1 MPAAQEYRTLE
12 FDRVLRALGGCAQ
25 SELTRALIEDIEIV
39 FHPARIDENLDQ
51 TEEALR
57 FAYEHPAIESPSF
70 SALDDL
76 NPLWQRL
83 AAGELA
89 DSSAARSLIKFFKL
103 GAEFDQYARHLDL
116 ASYPRLADLAHP
128 WQSVEHLRA
137 LTNRIFSEEGEVKDN
152 ASSTLLAI
160 RASLRKFE
168 GEVRSLVKDLLKDVK
183 DSSGEDAIVTIRNH
197 RFVVL
202 IPRHFAGS
210 VKGSVVDFSGTGQS
224 VYYEPSVLGKLN
236 VERQH
241 LFLEEDQ
248 EVRRILRE
256 YSERLSA
263 EIPVLQSNLSI
274 LARFDFVLARARY
287 ASNLKAHRPAMT
299 REGGFIL
306 RSAVHPLLWKD
317 FVSED
322 LTFDGEKALI
332 ISGVNAGGKTVLL
345 KLLGLYSL
353 MAAIGCFVP
362 GDAQLPYLS
371 GVASYIGDEQ
381 STLYHLSTFTAHLRF
396 IKELWDKIEDG
407 GADSLPILVLID
419 EIGTGT
425 EPGEGGAFAYG
436 LLSSLLEQPVLL
448 AATTH
453 FDVLKTMAYEYPG
466 KVKNVCLQFDREKL
480 KATYKVLDNQPGQ
493 SYALAIAESFGIDPR
508 IVDRAKA
515 ALGQEERKM
524 AGVIA
529 ELEQAREEAVDT
541 RAAIRQQSEE
551 LAKIRAV
558 NDQLATELKDA
569 KHKFALQADS
579 MKAEMKRRIEEML
592 EETKRKLKNKAKRVT
607 RKGDE
612 YVAAASKTSAMI
624 KQQEAHAEEALEEML
639 AQLEIEA
646 DPLAGAQPVEALSVG
661 DRVVLEGSRLQ
672 GEVLEYN
679 AAKGEAVVSVMGKR
693 MSVKLATLRRLDPA
707 SQKKADPLAAFRKG
721 AQKGEAARELP
732 EALRASM
739 FGRQAAD
746 SAAARAGASGSS
758 AAGIG
763 GTPSASAGYPSGVA
777 ALPEEGKRSKAAGAA
792 TRAIANSSAPSTL
805 NIEENYSRGMQD
817 SSNTLD
823 LHGQHLEEAEQLL
836 NAFMDRALVNGLDT
850 IRVMHGVGTG
860 RLRNFVQDY
869 LKRNKHATNVRF
881 APLNEGGVGV
891 TMADLR

>member
-1 MPAAQEYRTLE
+1 MPAGQDFRTLE

-25 SELTRALIEDIEIV
+25 SELTRALIEDIEVV

-57 FAYEHPAIESPSF
+57 FAYEHPAIEAPGF
-70 SALDDL
+70 AALEDL
-76 NPLWQRL
+76 SPLWQRL

-89 DSSAARSLIKFFKL
+89 DSAAARSLTRYFKL
-103 GAEFDQYARHLDL
+103 CAEFDQYSRHLGL

-137 LTNRIFSEEGEVKDN
+137 LTNRIFSEEGEVRDN

-168 GEVRSLVKDLLKDVK
+168 GEVRVLVKDLLKEVK
-183 DSSGEDAIVTIRNH
+183 DGTGDDAIVTIRNH

-202 IPRHFAGS
+202 IPRHYAGS

-224 VYYEPSVLGKLN
+224 VYYEPAALGKLN

-256 YSERLSA
+256 YSERLSS

-274 LARFDFVLARARY
+274 LARFDFVLARGRY
-287 ASNLKAHRPAMT
+287 AGQLKAHRPAMT

-306 RSAVHPLLWKD
+306 RGAVHPLLWKD

-322 LTFDGEKALI
+322 LSFDGEKALI

-371 GVASYIGDEQ
+371 GVCAYIGDEQ

-396 IKELWDKIEDG
+396 IKELWAQIDANG
-407 GADSLPILVLID
+407 PGSLPVLVLID

-448 AATTH
+448 AVTTH

-480 KATYKVLDNQPGQ
+480 KATYRVLDNQPGQ

-508 IVDRAKA
+508 IVERAKA

-524 AGVIA
+524 ASVIA

-541 RAAIRQQSEE
+541 RAAIRQQADE
-551 LAKIRAV
+551 LARV
-558 NDQLATELKDA
+558 RSENDKLLAELKEA
-569 KHKFALQADS
+569 KHKFALHADS
-579 MKAEMKRRIEEML
+579 MKADMKRRIEEML

-607 RKGDE
+607 RKDTE
-612 YVAAASKTSAMI
+612 YVSAASKTSAMVR
-624 KQQEAHAEEALEEML
+624 QQEAQAEEALEAML
-639 AQLEIEA
+639 AELEIEN
-646 DPLAGAQPVEALSVG
+646 DPLAAAQAVEALNIG

-672 GEVLEYN
+672 GEVLEFN
-679 AAKGEAVVSVMGKR
+679 AGKGEAVVSVMGKR
-693 MSVKLATLRRLDPA
+693 MSVKLSALRRLDPA

-721 AQKGEAARELP
+721 AQKAEAARELP
-732 EALRASM
+732 ESLRASI
-739 FGRQAAD
+739 FGRK
-746 SAAARAGASGSS
+746 
-758 AAGIG
+758 
-763 GTPSASAGYPSGVA
+763 A
-777 ALPEEGKRSKAAGAA
+777 ALDPAASDGAA
-792 TRAIANSSAPSTL
+792 KPAESKSKPEAGKAKARPASESGPVVL
-805 NIEENYSRGMQD
+805 GIEDSFSRGLQD

-823 LHGQHLEEAEQLL
+823 LHGQHLEQAEQLL
-836 NAFMDRALVNGLDT
+836 NEFMDRALVNGLDT

-869 LKRNKHATNVRF
+869 LKRNKHAANVRF